1 MNIEAWKEMKER
13 FIVKVKSN
21 GILIPKDKL
30 KGINEGDLVQI
41 KITKLYMSKRTKRSF
56 IQILNL

>member
-30 KGINEGDLVQI
+30 KGINEGDLLEVQME
-41 KITKLYMSKRTKRSF
+41 KLFISKKDLRNF
-56 IQILNL
+56 HFHI